1 MGLQTQFESLESSVR
16 SKEEEAA
23 RVEKR
28 LNEILEERTRALEDR
43 SRLSSS
49 LEEARDT
56 IRLLVLYPDLT
67 STNPQLAQKI
77 SNEIPLSH
85 GI

>member
-1 MGLQTQFESLESSVR
+1 MR

-28 LNEILEERTRALEDR
+28 VSEMLEERTRALEDR
-43 SRLSSS
+43 SRVTSA
-49 LEEARDT
+49 LEEARET

-67 STNPQLAQKI
+67 TTNPQLAQKI
-77 SNEIPLSH
+77 SHEILSSR
-85 GI
+85 GIRTNLIA